1 MKGVIL
7 RKGER
12 AYSYFSGVFSVIFP
26 AVVERN
32 WLITGYENYPEA
44 LEPYGGKLGREA
56 FFWVPGE
63 RLEEIVRQ
71 QDYPWYWGVLS
82 GFKREVPLHQVLSYG
97 LPYADGYTGF
107 WKNPISIQ
115 HPMADIEIVA
125 WARRTSPE
133 HLRYAACYRAASGA
147 DNPRYGKKYIDVCG
161 LIVFAAGVIAAVQA
175 GTVFLFR
182 AVFIQHLIDGFLSV
196 MRHWRYLHISVK
208 SRKKWNKYCIL
219 NKKYA
224 ENLVR
229 SRFSAYDSWR

>member
-1 MKGVIL
+1 VKGVIL

-12 AYSYFSGVFSVIFP
+12 AYSYFSGVFSAIFP

-115 HPMADIEIVA
+115 HPMAEAIAQVFRNAYPRSEDLE
-125 WARRTSPE
+125 TYNLGEPE
-133 HLRYAACYRAASGA
+133 SEEWRKIWEEAELH
-147 DNPRYGKKYIDVCG
+147 YG
-161 LIVFAAGVIAAVQA
+161 
-175 GTVFLFR
+175 
-182 AVFIQHLIDGFLSV
+182 DGG
-196 MRHWRYLHISVK
+196 R
-208 SRKKWNKYCIL
+208 
-219 NKKYA
+219 
-224 ENLVR
+224 
-229 SRFSAYDSWR
+229 

>member
-12 AYSYFSGVFSVIFP
+12 AYSYFSGVFSAISP
-26 AVVERN
+26 AVAERN

-44 LEPYGGKLGREA
+44 LEPYGGNLGRAA
-56 FFWVPGE
+56 FFWVQGE

-82 GFKREVPLHQVLSYG
+82 GFKKEVPLHQVISYG

-125 WARRTSPE
+125 WDSALTLLISRDEAIAQAFRNAYPRSEDLETYNLGEPE
-133 HLRYAACYRAASGA
+133 SEEWRKIWEEAELH
-147 DNPRYGKKYIDVCG
+147 YGD
-161 LIVFAAGVIAAVQA
+161 GVK
-175 GTVFLFR
+175 G
-182 AVFIQHLIDGFLSV
+182 
-196 MRHWRYLHISVK
+196 
-208 SRKKWNKYCIL
+208 
-219 NKKYA
+219 
-224 ENLVR
+224 E
-229 SRFSAYDSWR
+229 

>member
-1 MKGVIL
+1 MYGNWACHIYEIWRVSEPPGGEAVKGVIL

-12 AYSYFSGVFSVIFP
+12 AYSYFSGVFSAISP
-26 AVVERN
+26 AVAERN

-44 LEPYGGKLGREA
+44 LEPYGGNLGREA
-56 FFWVPGE
+56 FFWVQGE

-147 DNPRYGKKYIDVCG
+147 DNPRYGKKIHRRLRPDR
-161 LIVFAAGVIAAVQA
+161 I
-175 GTVFLFR
+175 
-182 AVFIQHLIDGFLSV
+182 
-196 MRHWRYLHISVK
+196 
-208 SRKKWNKYCIL
+208 
-219 NKKYA
+219 
-224 ENLVR
+224 R
-229 SRFSAYDSWR
+229 SRRHRRSPGRNRIPVQSCIHSAFDRWFPFCDAALALPPYIGEEQEKME

>member
-12 AYSYFSGVFSVIFP
+12 TYSYFSGVLSAIFP

-44 LEPYGGKLGREA
+44 LEPYGGNLGREA

-82 GFKREVPLHQVLSYG
+82 GFKKEVPLRQVISYG

-125 WARRTSPE
+125 WDSALTLLISRDEAIAQAFRNAYPRSEDLETYNLGEPE
-133 HLRYAACYRAASGA
+133 SEEWRKIWEEAELYYGDGA
-147 DNPRYGKKYIDVCG
+147 KG
-161 LIVFAAGVIAAVQA
+161 
-175 GTVFLFR
+175 
-182 AVFIQHLIDGFLSV
+182 
-196 MRHWRYLHISVK
+196 
-208 SRKKWNKYCIL
+208 
-219 NKKYA
+219 
-224 ENLVR
+224 E
-229 SRFSAYDSWR
+229 

>member
-12 AYSYFSGVFSVIFP
+12 AYSYFSGVLSAIFP

-44 LEPYGGKLGREA
+44 LEPYGG
-56 FFWVPGE
+56 
-63 RLEEIVRQ
+63 Q

-82 GFKREVPLHQVLSYG
+82 GFKKEVPLRQVISYG

-125 WARRTSPE
+125 WDSALTLLISRDEAIAQAFRNAYPRSEDLETYNLGEPE
-133 HLRYAACYRAASGA
+133 SEEWRKIWEEAELH
-147 DNPRYGKKYIDVCG
+147 YG
-161 LIVFAAGVIAAVQA
+161 
-175 GTVFLFR
+175 
-182 AVFIQHLIDGFLSV
+182 DGG
-196 MRHWRYLHISVK
+196 R
-208 SRKKWNKYCIL
+208 
-219 NKKYA
+219 
-224 ENLVR
+224 
-229 SRFSAYDSWR
+229 